1 MSQQAFTTRLPID
14 CQSHILTYLGLK
26 DLSKLE
32 LVAHY
37 FHDLI
42 HQSDFPQQYLL
53 EHFFSSSS
61 STTNASTNITTTS
74 SSSPSS
80 SSYIFP
86 PIRIHSA
93 RSIYK
98 ELQQRICQ
106 KEIPLDMLVKGVLDA
121 SSIDRVQESP
131 LNILKDS
138 RCYILYNLFHV
149 THNSAFSQQ
158 SICGCAT
165 GRSCYWSSAPN
176 PSENSIEFLT
186 LNLKSTLS
194 LLTGFFILP
203 YRAFFHPNEPTYAPK
218 EVALQVI
225 SPSSQPQPFSSMTM
239 TDLPPQYRHAAV
251 DLYEGVSYTSPFYT
265 VENNFNVQTFQLP
278 HAVPCLGGQVRLL
291 FRGKHQRQPGEAI
304 GVQGADDF
312 YLCISRADVL
322 GIALLSADLVPSVPT
337 SAHLLGELIWNLH
350 GSDVTVYPPAPT
362 DLQRM
367 GRKCRDKT
375 LFKLHL

>member
-32 LVAHY
+32 LVAHC

-42 HQSDFPQQYLL
+42 HRSDFPQQYLL

-74 SSSPSS
+74 SSSSSS
-80 SSYIFP
+80 SSYVFP

-93 RSIYK
+93 CSIYK

-106 KEIPLDMLVKGVLDA
+106 KEIPLDMLVVDVLDA
-121 SSIDRVQESP
+121 SSIDREEESP
-131 LNILKDS
+131 RNILEDS
-138 RCYILYNLFHV
+138 LCYTLFHNYF
-149 THNSAFSQQ
+149 TQNHAYSQFY
-158 SICGCAT
+158 CGCAD
-165 GRSCYWSSAPN
+165 GRPCYWSSAPN

-186 LNLKSTLS
+186 LNLQSTVS

-203 YRAFFHPNEPTYAPK
+203 YCAFFHPNEPTYAPK

-322 GIALLSADLVPSVPT
+322 GIALLSADLVPSVST
-337 SAHLLGELIWNLH
+337 SARLGDLTWNLH

-362 DLQRM
+362 DSQEL
-367 GRKCRDKT
+367 GSETCRDKT